1 MRFDFS
7 VRKTFAAFGLD
18 AALQSDASNIAIV
31 GASGSGKTLTLN
43 ILAGL
48 LKADSGHIRIQGESW
63 FDGKKHLP
71 PQERRVGLVFQDYA
85 LFPHLTVAQNI
96 AFGLN
101 NGLANPKQRQA
112 LAQAAP
118 WLERMQLAHVA
129 AHYPEEISGGQKQ
142 RTALARALANRPK
155 LLLLDEPFSALDTD
169 LRAQMRQ
176 EVNELAK
183 EQGVP
188 LILITHDMQDAE
200 ALADEIWRMD
210 AGSLGMA

>member
-1 MRFDFS
+1 
-7 VRKTFAAFGLD
+7 
-18 AALQSDASNIAIV
+18 
-31 GASGSGKTLTLN
+31 
-43 ILAGL
+43 
-48 LKADSGHIRIQGESW
+48 W
-63 FDGKKHLP
+63 FDGKKPLP

-101 NGLANPKQRQA
+101 SGLANPKQRQA

>member
-142 RTALARALANRPK
+142 RTALARALANGPK

>member
-101 NGLANPKQRQA
+101 SGLANPKQRQA

>member
-71 PQERRVGLVFQDYA
+71 PQERR
-85 LFPHLTVAQNI
+85 
-96 AFGLN
+96 
-101 NGLANPKQRQA
+101 
-112 LAQAAP
+112 
-118 WLERMQLAHVA
+118 
-129 AHYPEEISGGQKQ
+129 GGG
-142 RTALARALANRPK
+142 
-155 LLLLDEPFSALDTD
+155 
-169 LRAQMRQ
+169 
-176 EVNELAK
+176 
-183 EQGVP
+183 GV
-188 LILITHDMQDAE
+188 
-200 ALADEIWRMD
+200 
-210 AGSLGMA
+210 